1 MEAKID
7 WLGHATVRIELDGVR
22 ILTDP
27 AIRDRIG
34 PVDRKSA
41 PVPHAAI
48 EGIDVVLISH
58 LHRDHLDLPSIRR
71 LGDPRLIVP
80 AGSDGI
86 FRSAGHTNVDGFSP
100 GDRTTHGPVSIEIV
114 RADHS
119 GFRPPFGP
127 TAPALGFVIAGER
140 HRIYFP
146 GDTALYPGMAEILDI
161 DVALL
166 PVWGW
171 GPNLRGGHM
180 DPKMA
185 AEALTLLRPKLAVP
199 IHWGTFWPKT
209 LDRVRPD
216 RLRLPG
222 REFREA
228 ARALAPEVRIQV
240 LRPGE
245 GLTVPG

>member
-1 MEAKID
+1 MDAKVD
-7 WLGHATVRIELDGVR
+7 WLGHATVRIELDGIR

-27 AIRDRIG
+27 TIRERIG
-34 PVDRKSA
+34 PLDRK
-41 PVPHAAI
+41 VPPISRSAI
-48 EGIDVVLISH
+48 ERIDLVLISH
-58 LHRDHLDLPSIRR
+58 LHQDHLDLPSLRR

-80 AGSDGI
+80 AGSGDI
-86 FRSAGHTNVDGFSP
+86 FRAAGHRDVDEFSP
-100 GDRTTHGPVSIEIV
+100 GDRTTHGSVSIEVV
-114 RADHS
+114 RAVHS

-127 TAPALGFVIAGER
+127 TAPALGFVVADHR

-146 GDTALYPGMAEILDI
+146 GDTSIYPEMADIHDLDL
-161 DVALL
+161 ALL

-180 DPKMA
+180 DPNMA
-185 AEALTLLRPKLAVP
+185 AEALTLLRPRRAVP

-209 LDRVRPD
+209 LDRLRPD

-228 ARALAPEVRIQV
+228 ARRQAPGVKIDV
-240 LRPGE
+240 LRPGDD
-245 GLTVPG
+245 LILPR